1 MTTCW
6 KLQYKKKITQEMIEA
21 VKGKGA
27 NKKKRI
33 KAAIIDIM
41 SQGDTLTTE
50 EVHDALQGYMIHQIP
65 VESSVGTLLRSLTQ
79 VESLGR
85 IRVPSKEEG
94 RTTKPIQTWSLKSL
108 E

>member
-1 MTTCW
+1 MCD
-6 KLQYKKKITQEMIEA
+6 A

-27 NKKKRI
+27 NKKRRI

-41 SQGDTLTTE
+41 SCGDTFTTE
-50 EVHDALQGYMIHQIP
+50 EVHNALEGYMIHQIP

-94 RTTKPIQTWSLKSL
+94 RSTKPIQTWSLISL
-108 E
+108 QK